1 MKLYKPILA
10 LSCALLLA
18 GCAEPAGNSETP
30 AAESESTSIV
40 EATPLKKLIEGLAA
54 QNYTAKMT
62 MRSGAEMLGSTT
74 DLSLSPE
81 EFIYLQAE
89 DAGVYYGQV
98 EQGTAAVLFSGADIL
113 DAQLLTPAKV
123 GPWNFVY
130 TVADIIGDGS
140 DWALAGE
147 EYTAAEDSDVAA
159 MGAAYLGYD
168 LETVECFNPTLVITE
183 DGADLNYGLG
193 TAGQVAMTV
202 DIEIT
207 DIGTTAFDCPADLDV
222 TFTAPSGWGE
232 IVEYYAPALGLD
244 FPAGAF
250 GAGYYAS
257 VDDYYG
263 IVTISDPTADF
274 DAFKAAM
281 DPILQAAGYT
291 LDEEYSV
298 GGTYSWYKGDVYF
311 DYTYYTPEETG
322 TPDIYPQGMLYVDI
336 LDMSSYY

>member
-1 MKLYKPILA
+1 
-10 LSCALLLA
+10 
-18 GCAEPAGNSETP
+18 
-30 AAESESTSIV
+30 
-40 EATPLKKLIEGLAA
+40 
-54 QNYTAKMT
+54 
-62 MRSGAEMLGSTT
+62 
-74 DLSLSPE
+74 
-81 EFIYLQAE
+81 
-89 DAGVYYGQV
+89 
-98 EQGTAAVLFSGADIL
+98 
-113 DAQLLTPAKV
+113 
-123 GPWNFVY
+123 
-130 TVADIIGDGS
+130 
-140 DWALAGE
+140 
-147 EYTAAEDSDVAA
+147 
-159 MGAAYLGYD
+159 
-168 LETVECFNPTLVITE
+168 
-183 DGADLNYGLG
+183 
-193 TAGQVAMTV
+193 MTV

-222 TFTAPSGWGE
+222 TFTIPSDWGE

-291 LDEEYSV
+291 LDEEYS
-298 GGTYSWYKGDVYF
+298 GEGTYSWYKGDVYF